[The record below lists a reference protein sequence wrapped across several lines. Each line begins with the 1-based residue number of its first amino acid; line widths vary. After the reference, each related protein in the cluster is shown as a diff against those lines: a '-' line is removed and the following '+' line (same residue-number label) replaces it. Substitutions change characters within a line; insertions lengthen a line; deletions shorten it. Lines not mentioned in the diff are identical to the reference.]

1 MTTFTISIENN
12 SQAMNF
18 EATLKLMGLKYVRFD
33 MGEELA
39 PECKWLENNGDA
51 KAPKLAKAQEV
62 EIVDQWEGFEMLK
75 AEVDAEVDE
84 IMADLGLEEAP
95 KAKAETKK
103 AEAPKKDTKKPA
115 PKKGGKKGSK
125 SDDDFDRELY
135 IELGEHFG
143 VRTKGGVARFARQTM
158 YDAMSEVEKS
168 RSHKLTQ
175 KAEKALWKQLMA
187 EAVKFGEEWAIK
199 MVEEG
204 FAKAKAN

>member
-12 SQAMNF
+12 SQAVTF
-18 EATLKLMGLKYVRFD
+18 EQTLMMMGLKYVRFD
-33 MGEELA
+33 V
-39 PECKWLENNGDA
+39 PQT
-51 KAPKLAKAQEV
+51 PKAQEV

-84 IMADLGLEEAP
+84 IMADMGLDTKAQ
-95 KAKAETKK
+95 AKALADKTGSGGEIDPQLLEDSVK

-125 SDDDFDRELY
+125 KGDDDFDRELY

-187 EAVKFGEEWAIK
+187 EAVKFGEQWAID
-199 MVEEG
+199 MVEAG
-204 FAKAKAN
+204 FTKAN